1 MHACSAGDAGET
13 APLWGPPVVFVLPGL
28 RALQDEVFLSL
39 FCVLAW
45 LPFSFVVQVVLFVLE
60 DLLKPLCSLEVDGFM
75 VLVQGLLPSG
85 LSSVMERIC
94 PAPRQLVQHLV
105 AFVGAEVHFQELLV
119 FWCFCVCTGR

>member
-1 MHACSAGDAGET
+1 MVG
-13 APLWGPPVVFVLPGL
+13 LLPGFG
-28 RALQDEVFLSL
+28 AEVDEIL
-39 FCVLAW
+39 FPLLGVLARLSVW
-45 LPFSFVVQVVLFVLE
+45 FVVQVMLFVLE

-94 PAPRQLVQHLV
+94 PAPRRLVQHLV